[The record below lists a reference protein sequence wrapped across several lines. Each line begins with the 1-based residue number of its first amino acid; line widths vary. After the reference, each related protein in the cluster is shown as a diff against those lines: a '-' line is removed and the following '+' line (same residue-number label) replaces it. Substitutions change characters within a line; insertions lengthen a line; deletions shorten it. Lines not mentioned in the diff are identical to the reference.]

1 MKLKISETKENGIEL
16 YIVRDENNDRV
27 YVMRERYLFFK
38 KEIQLYDAHKK
49 YIAESLMPFNAKKCT
64 FKEHNK
70 VIEEMHLI
78 SNKIKNK
85 YELDKSKWQL
95 EIDITFTEYKI
106 YDDKQELIAEV
117 RYDLPERAWFVD
129 IKKSKDISLTM
140 LILLSV
146 ISISRG

>member
-1 MKLKISETKENGIEL
+1 
-16 YIVRDENNDRV
+16 
-27 YVMRERYLFFK
+27 
-38 KEIQLYDAHKK
+38 
-49 YIAESLMPFNAKKCT
+49 
-64 FKEHNK
+64 
-70 VIEEMHLI
+70 MHLI

-106 YDDKQELIAEV
+106 YDDKQDLIAEV

-129 IKKSKDISLTM
+129 IKKSKDINLTM